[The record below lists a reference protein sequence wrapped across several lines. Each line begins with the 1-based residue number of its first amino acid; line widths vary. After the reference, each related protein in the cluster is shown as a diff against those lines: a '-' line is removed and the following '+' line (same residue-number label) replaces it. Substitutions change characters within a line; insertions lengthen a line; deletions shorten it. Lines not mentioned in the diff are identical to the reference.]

1 MSDDENSDYK
11 SLVDNPEIFK
21 KFMIGI
27 RGGYSKKFDLVKK
40 AREILPE
47 TFSTRDFANQ
57 MLLALEANYSDQI
70 VFLDVLQAIV
80 QNNSKKIQ
88 RLNNR
93 VKQGQKIANWW
104 DRSFEDESKDADKK
118 NE

>member
-1 MSDDENSDYK
+1 
-11 SLVDNPEIFK
+11 
-21 KFMIGI
+21 
-27 RGGYSKKFDLVKK
+27 
-40 AREILPE
+40 
-47 TFSTRDFANQ
+47 